1 MAPMVYL
8 LMSFKQF
15 STVKNP
21 AAEITAVL
29 PWRSRTRSS
38 RRHDSYPM
46 ESHLI
51 KGDMASTEVI
61 LLAR

>member
-15 STVKNP
+15 STVKNST
-21 AAEITAVL
+21 AEIAAVL
-29 PWRSRTRSS
+29 PWRSRTRSC
-38 RRHDSYPM
+38 RRHDSYLM

-51 KGDMASTEVI
+51 KGDMASIEAI
-61 LLAR
+61 LHAR